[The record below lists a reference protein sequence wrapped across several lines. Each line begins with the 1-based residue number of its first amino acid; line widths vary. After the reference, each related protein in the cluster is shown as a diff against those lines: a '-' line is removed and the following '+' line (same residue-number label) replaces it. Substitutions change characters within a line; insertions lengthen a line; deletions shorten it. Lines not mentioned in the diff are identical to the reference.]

1 MSLNL
6 GRGALPGVVGG
17 DVLQKF
23 GRWFVPVKQS
33 WSFLDDE
40 SNGLSVQTV
49 VNLEQEGSIYHNL
62 LVSHLSKSVFDLSY
76 SFFGGPLFKKAWS

>member
-1 MSLNL
+1 MSLYL

-23 GRWFVPVKQS
+23 GRRFVPVKQC

-49 VNLEQEGSIYHNL
+49 VNLEQDGVQFITIYRQKCHICL
-62 LVSHLSKSVFDLSY
+62 DQAFLVPQAWKKPP
-76 SFFGGPLFKKAWS
+76 GP

>member
-6 GRGALPGVVGG
+6 GRGALPGVEKF

-23 GRWFVPVKQS
+23 GRRFVPVKQC

-62 LVSHLSKSVFDLSY
+62 LVFHICLNQF
-76 SFFGGPLFKKAWS
+76 

>member
-1 MSLNL
+1 MSVNL
-6 GRGALPGVVGG
+6 GRGALPGVEKF

-23 GRWFVPVKQS
+23 GRGFVPVKQC

-49 VNLEQEGSIYHNL
+49 VNLEQDRVQFITIYRQKFHICL
-62 LVSHLSKSVFDLSY
+62 DRVFL
-76 SFFGGPLFKKAWS
+76 PQAR